1 VSIAVKN
8 ISLKMVIGQSQQA
21 IKSCVTT
28 AQTMIAFTKTRGMQ
42 MNAEEFRQAL
52 QKLDERVINFHKY
65 EEKKRGGYVARWV
78 GVSNKYKNEARKKQA
93 GV

>member
-1 VSIAVKN
+1 
-8 ISLKMVIGQSQQA
+8 
-21 IKSCVTT
+21 
-28 AQTMIAFTKTRGMQ
+28 MQ